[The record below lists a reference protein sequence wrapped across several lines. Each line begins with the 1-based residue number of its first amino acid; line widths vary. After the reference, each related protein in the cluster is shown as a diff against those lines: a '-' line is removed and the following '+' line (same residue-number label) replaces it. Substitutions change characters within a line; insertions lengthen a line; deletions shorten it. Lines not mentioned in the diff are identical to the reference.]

1 MWRPDKL
8 NPRNIFLYFLCIVA
22 LSAFIYQ
29 SAADGPALETEAS
42 QYNRKMWQQINADLI
57 RKKNLSS
64 RLYPHRVNT
73 LGKMLE
79 ITNRGI
85 CSFETDV
92 LFRSE
97 GGFFEVGHDAE
108 TMTGMTLEIFLEKIP
123 RDFEKIWL
131 DIKDVTDAAVP
142 EINKRL
148 LELDK
153 KFGLKSRVI
162 VETANE
168 SSSPALLSESGFH
181 LSYYLPTEETLAV
194 MEKNVR
200 SRKNLAEKIAGIAK
214 GQNIGAVS
222 FDLRLYKFVKDY
234 LEAELGSQVVYHTW
248 FPGVSFENNNLLEEM
263 QTREYFHDS
272 KVKTILLPYA
282 SQFSL

>member
-1 MWRPDKL
+1 MSHSDRL
-8 NPRNIFLYFLCIVA
+8 NPRNIFLYFLCIAA
-22 LSAFIYQ
+22 LAAFIYQ
-29 SAADGPALETEAS
+29 SAADGPALETEAN
-42 QYNRKMWQQINADLI
+42 QYNGKMWQQINADLI
-57 RKKNLSS
+57 RKKILVAVCILTGSIPWG
-64 RLYPHRVNT
+64 RCWRD
-73 LGKMLE
+73 
-79 ITNRGI
+79 TNRGI
-85 CSFETDV
+85 RSFETDV

-108 TMTGMTLEIFLEKIP
+108 TMTGMTLESFLEKIP

-142 EINKRL
+142 GINKRL

-194 MEKNVR
+194 MKKNVR

-214 GQNIGAVS
+214 GQNAGAVS

-248 FPGVSFENNNLLEEM
+248 FPGVSFETDNLLEEM
-263 QTREYFHDS
+263 QAREYFHDS